1 MNDSSP
7 SGGKKI
13 KHKCV
18 KSSYKELM
26 FYVTPFEVEI
36 EFP

>member
-1 MNDSSP
+1 MIHLLQ
-7 SGGKKI
+7 GEKI

-36 EFP
+36 EFT